1 MFLRQ
6 LDLTTAL
13 RPSLLPDETLLF
25 VQDSVGLYEGKY
37 KIPNYQNGHAYL
49 TSHRVCYVDNQ
60 EPRKFSIA
68 IDLKDVERPEF
79 YAGFLKS
86 SAKVTLYPKA
96 LKHNALAIRSPKP
109 GYPSQG
115 SPSGSTP
122 PSRYATPGRAA
133 APSPAPVRD
142 PNATWIC
149 PICSFSNPVPSNFDP
164 STANDRT
171 PLPPCLACGIK
182 PPLVHVVK
190 AAIAALSNRPSG
202 SSFTPT
208 PATSTPLSSSPQT
221 TQTPMDVSLN
231 QCPRCTFSN
240 HPSLSSCEIC
250 GAKLSSSADRRSQ
263 IIESAI
269 TRPESPGPSLPTS
282 VLGDTTP
289 ESVKLSFRAGGD
301 RVFYE
306 RLKGALVQRKWL
318 LQNAPPIPRSRNGE
332 PIHTSSYSATDGYTP
347 IPPPPKVVGIAGLE
361 RRGAELRK
369 NNEFVIGSSFEDLEA
384 LMTSAKE
391 VIAMAERFRS
401 QNSNGGDNE
410 HDANAEAAS
419 LLSDMGLV
427 TTKDMLSG
435 SGADRT
441 YIAELSRNL
450 AEFLTD
456 DKRGVLRREGGIMSL
471 VDLWAV
477 FNRTRNGIELVSPR
491 DFERAATM
499 WDTLRLPIR
508 LRRFRSGLL
517 VVQGRDR
524 TDDKTVASILS
535 WLKDLHSIPPSMS
548 NTSEFGAV
556 TGPSVT
562 WDWQA
567 FGRGVTAQETAERFG
582 WSVGVAT
589 EELEM
594 AEERGALCREQGL
607 DGVRFW
613 ENFFAEIPVKLPKT
627 KTASQLEQLEI
638 EKRLKE
644 SGLL

>member
-13 RPSLLPDETLLF
+13 R
-25 VQDSVGLYEGKY
+25 LYEGKY

-60 EPRKFSIA
+60 EPRTYSIS
-68 IDLKDVERPEF
+68 IDLKDVDRPEF

-96 LKHNALAIRSPKP
+96 PKHNALAIRSPKP
-109 GYPSQG
+109 GYPSPG
-115 SPSGSTP
+115 SPLGSTP
-122 PSRYATPGRAA
+122 PSRYATPGRPP
-133 APSPAPVRD
+133 APSPALVRD

-190 AAIAALSNRPSG
+190 AAIASLSNRPSG
-202 SSFTPT
+202 SVYASTPT
-208 PATSTPLSSSPQT
+208 PTTNTPLSSSPQAS
-221 TQTPMDVSLN
+221 QPMDVSLN

-250 GAKLSSSADRRSQ
+250 GAKLSSAGNRRSQ

-269 TRPESPGPSLPTS
+269 QRPESPGPTLPS
-282 VLGDTTP
+282 AVLGETSP

-301 RVFYE
+301 KIFYE

-318 LQNAPPIPRSRNGE
+318 LQNAPAIPRSHTGE
-332 PIHTSSYSATDGYTP
+332 PSQTSTYSATDGYTP
-347 IPPPPKVVGIAGLE
+347 TPPPPKVVGIAGLE

-369 NNEFVIGSSFEDLEA
+369 NNEFVIGSAFEDLEA

-401 QNSNGGDNE
+401 QNSNGDNDN
-410 HDANAEAAS
+410 DANAEAAS
-419 LLSDMGLV
+419 LLLDMGLV

-477 FNRTRNGIELVSPR
+477 FNRTRNGIELVSPM

-524 TDDKTVASILS
+524 TDDKTVASLLS

-548 NTSEFGAV
+548 NTSEYGAV

-562 WDWQA
+562 WDWQQ

-613 ENFFAEIPVKLPKT
+613 ENFFSEIPIKVSKT
-627 KTASQLEQLEI
+627 KTASQLEQLEL
-638 EKRLKE
+638 EKRLRE